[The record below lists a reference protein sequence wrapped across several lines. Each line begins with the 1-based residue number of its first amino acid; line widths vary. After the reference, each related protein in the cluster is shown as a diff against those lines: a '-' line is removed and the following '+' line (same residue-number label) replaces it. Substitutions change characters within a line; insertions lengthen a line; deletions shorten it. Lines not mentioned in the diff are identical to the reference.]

1 MERAL
6 CGAPESILHIPSS
19 PRLGGELLPQA
30 NEFKYLWVLFM
41 GDGKMEQEMDRRS
54 GTADAALDHH
64 SEEGA
69 EPEDL

>member
-1 MERAL
+1 
-6 CGAPESILHIPSS
+6 
-19 PRLGGELLPQA
+19 
-30 NEFKYLWVLFM
+30 M